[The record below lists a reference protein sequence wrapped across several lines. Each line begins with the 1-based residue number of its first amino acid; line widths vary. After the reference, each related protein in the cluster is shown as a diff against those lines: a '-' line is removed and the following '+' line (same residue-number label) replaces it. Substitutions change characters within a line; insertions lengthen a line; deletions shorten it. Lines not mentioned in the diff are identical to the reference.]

1 LTFKNLANLGDK
13 TFIRTLQDVCKK
25 SKVEEADVCDGTIE
39 LQGPIIAE
47 ALRNVAIGSKTA
59 QHFCVTFLGLCQY
72 PAIEEWD
79 VPLPPDRSHLKRP
92 VPSGQ
97 DPIKVVHY
105 SDIHVDQLYTEE
117 SNAKCNKP
125 ICCRPFTENDE
136 PGRTD
141 SPAGP
146 FGEHT
151 CDSPV
156 SLEHSMYEA
165 IKEIVPDAAFTI
177 FTGDVVDHS
186 IWNTTWDYN
195 EHQSKYSL
203 RHC

>member
-1 LTFKNLANLGDK
+1 MRFSIALLPCLGVIAGVVGSDGTAIVPQNIDDIQKTLYRGDWADRIWKQIQGVSSCSGCQGLLLTFKNLANLGDK

-105 SDIHVDQLYTEE
+105 SDIHVDQLYTEG

-125 ICCRPFTENDE
+125 ICCR
-136 PGRTD
+136 
-141 SPAGP
+141 
-146 FGEHT
+146 
-151 CDSPV
+151 
-156 SLEHSMYEA
+156 
-165 IKEIVPDAAFTI
+165 
-177 FTGDVVDHS
+177 
-186 IWNTTWDYN
+186 
-195 EHQSKYSL
+195 
-203 RHC
+203 